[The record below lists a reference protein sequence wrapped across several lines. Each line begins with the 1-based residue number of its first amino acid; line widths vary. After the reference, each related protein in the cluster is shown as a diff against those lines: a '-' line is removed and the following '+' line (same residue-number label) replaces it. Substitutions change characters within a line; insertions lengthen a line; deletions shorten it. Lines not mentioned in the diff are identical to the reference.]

1 MWLLASR
8 ISRIMSRKISAP
20 RAAALDAA
28 IVRAHLQVAVE
39 EFSGCILTVEIKRP
53 IRQMSYPVP
62 ASAVSCGVPP
72 KERAAS
78 AGRRRT

>member
-39 EFSGCILTVEIKRP
+39 EFSGCINRGKLSDQLVANVLHSYGNAP
-53 IRQMSYPVP
+53 IS
-62 ASAVSCGVPP
+62 
-72 KERAAS
+72 
-78 AGRRRT
+78 T